1 MAIAVKIN
9 FVVILYNHYDHCT
22 VFCLYN
28 KDTLSLNY
36 NFYKGLEG
44 DGAMQRDTQRQVS
57 LTIKEELYQK
67 LRYACNYE
75 GRTVSSQIRQYIR
88 YGIADFEEQY
98 GKIEPCQMEPLKKP

>member
-1 MAIAVKIN
+1 
-9 FVVILYNHYDHCT
+9 
-22 VFCLYN
+22 
-28 KDTLSLNY
+28 
-36 NFYKGLEG
+36 
-44 DGAMQRDTQRQVS
+44 MQRDTQRQVS